1 MIGRLA
7 GRLRGWPRDD
17 YPTLLLIYGL
27 FAAANLPLQQTVWR
41 TVASDNGDILWEIP
55 AVLVG
60 IAALLLATIIAAAW
74 LTPEASARLS
84 RISAEW
90 IRAHSRELVLAS
102 TVIAFAAAMAVG
114 FLV

>member
-7 GRLRGWPRDD
+7 GRLRRWPGDG
-17 YPTLLLIYGL
+17 YPTLLVIYGL

-55 AVLVG
+55 GVLLG
-60 IAALLLATIIAAAW
+60 IAALLLVTIMAAAR

-84 RISAEW
+84 RLCATW
-90 IRAHSRELVLAS
+90 IRAHSRE
-102 TVIAFAAAMAVG
+102 FM
-114 FLV
+114 